1 MILYLQIPQDLQACF
16 SSARI
21 ARHLGSWTGVFAAS
35 VRCSGLEPSV
45 WVRVVSPESP
55 VRSRQNPAF
64 PARRIAWPKPGT
76 RRPEGARRSAENCS
90 VLCGFV
96 LGAPSLCAPCFAFAL
111 SCREAP
117 APLDT
122 IHVTARLQEK
132 LRVLRIFLPF
142 LRVFL
147 AARRAFKESRL
158 APAMGPE
165 TVQAFMWKTVSRSS
179 A

>member
-76 RRPEGARRSAENCS
+76 RRPEGARRSSGNCS
-90 VLCGFV
+90 VLCAFV
-96 LGAPSLCAPCFAFAL
+96 LGAPSLCSVFRLC
-111 SCREAP
+111 SCMPRGP

-122 IHVTARLQEK
+122 IHVTVRLQEK
-132 LRVLRIFLPF
+132 LRFLRLFLVVLRIFF
-142 LRVFL
+142 
-147 AARRAFKESRL
+147 A
-158 APAMGPE
+158 G
-165 TVQAFMWKTVSRSS
+165 
-179 A
+179 

>member
-45 WVRVVSPESP
+45 WVRAVSLESP
-55 VRSRQNPAF
+55 VCSRQNLAF
-64 PARRIAWPKPGT
+64 PARRIAWPRPGT

-90 VLCGFV
+90 VLCAFV
-96 LGAPSLCAPCFAFAL
+96 LGAPSLCASCFTFPL

-132 LRVLRIFLPF
+132 LRVLRVFSRVLRIFF
-142 LRVFL
+142 AGKRGI
-147 AARRAFKESRL
+147 RRATAR
-158 APAMGPE
+158 PGDG
-165 TVQAFMWKTVSRSS
+165 V
-179 A
+179 